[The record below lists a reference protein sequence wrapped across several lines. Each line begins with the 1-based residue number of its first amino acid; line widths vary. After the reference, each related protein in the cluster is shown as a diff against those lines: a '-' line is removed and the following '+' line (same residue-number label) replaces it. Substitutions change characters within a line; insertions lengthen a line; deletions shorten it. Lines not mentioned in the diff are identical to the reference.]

1 MQNRLNVQ
9 RTKLETLQNSNVL
22 RSFDSLVNEKRIKID
37 DLTDRMARSVS
48 EQTHREGMRLD
59 RASIRLEHA
68 MSDRLKTER
77 SRFAKAAA
85 QMQANDPVAVLARG
99 YSIAE
104 TKDCAIVKRVEDV
117 TTNDNIRVRVSDGTL
132 HCTVDTVEPKTGDQ
146 NG

>member
-1 MQNRLNVQ
+1 
-9 RTKLETLQNSNVL
+9 
-22 RSFDSLVNEKRIKID
+22 EKHIKID
-37 DLTDRMARSVS
+37 DLTDRMARFVS
-48 EQTHREGMRLD
+48 EQTRREGMRLD
-59 RASIRLEHA
+59 RASIRLDHA

-85 QMQANDPVAVLARG
+85 QMQAYDPFAVLARG

-104 TKDCAIVKRVEDV
+104 TKDGAIVKRVEDV

-132 HCTVDTVEPKTGDQ
+132 HCTADSVEPKTGDQ